1 MASIMDPSSS
11 WIMEGR
17 GGEDDDND
25 DGRSSR
31 REILVV
37 VVVVLVDVMVLAREW
52 LLSEEMLGRE

>member
-11 WIMEGR
+11 WMMEGR
-17 GGEDDDND
+17 GGEDDND

-37 VVVVLVDVMVLAREW
+37 VAVLVDVMVLAREW
-52 LLSEEMLGRE
+52 LLSEDMLGRE

>member
-17 GGEDDDND
+17 GGEDDNDN
-25 DGRSSR
+25 GRSSR

-52 LLSEEMLGRE
+52 LLSEDMLGRE

>member
-17 GGEDDDND
+17 GGEDDND
-25 DGRSSR
+25 EGRSSR
-31 REILVV
+31 REILV

-52 LLSEEMLGRE
+52 LLSEDMLGRE

>member
-11 WIMEGR
+11 WMMEGR
-17 GGEDDDND
+17 GGEDDND

-31 REILVV
+31 REIFV

-52 LLSEEMLGRE
+52 LLSEDMLGRE

>member
-17 GGEDDDND
+17 GGEDDND
-25 DGRSSR
+25 EGRSSR
-31 REILVV
+31 RETL

-52 LLSEEMLGRE
+52 LLSEDMLGRE

>member
-11 WIMEGR
+11 WMMEGR
-17 GGEDDDND
+17 GGEDDND

-37 VVVVLVDVMVLAREW
+37 VVVLVDVMVLAREW
-52 LLSEEMLGRE
+52 LLSDDMLGRE

>member
-1 MASIMDPSSS
+1 MASIMEPSSS

-17 GGEDDDND
+17 GGEDDNND

-52 LLSEEMLGRE
+52 LLSEEILGRE